1 MGRTKPD
8 RKSPRKISAKN
19 IRCSRISHNMGAQ
32 LSVLARED
40 KTTNVLEQ
48 RKLLAK
54 PKWAEL
60 AKSLILSLNCNKNT

>member
-1 MGRTKPD
+1 
-8 RKSPRKISAKN
+8 
-19 IRCSRISHNMGAQ
+19 MGAQ